1 VEQEAP
7 LPPADPA
14 LGGAP
19 VDAAADEMPPM
30 DAAAPAPMDA
40 PADPAMGD
48 TEEIDITDLVNMTKS
63 LKKDIEGTQND
74 NSTVIGKMDDVF
86 TKLDDLASKLS
97 EMDTLVQKIEQLGV
111 EVKQMK
117 PETPQEKLEMRS
129 LDSYPFNQKPNDFFS
144 QKQEEMRASGKNEY
158 KLTPYAFKLCLIRS
172 KNSKIYAKYYLL
184 LEQVFKNYQEYQ
196 IMYQNNI
203 INGITTENK
212 SLHKKIDNKIAGIAK
227 PQASKINAIT
237 AIDTLKIAKKS
248 FKVSPK
254 FLFLTL

>member
-1 VEQEAP
+1 MLENKLQEELNRYNAINKYAKKMIVEQEAP

-14 LGGAP
+14 LDAAAAAP
-19 VDAAADEMPPM
+19 VDPAMGAPAPM
-30 DAAAPAPMDA
+30 DVPMDA

-97 EMDTLVQKIEQLGV
+97 EMDTLVQKIEQLGA

-129 LDSYPFNQKPNDFFS
+129 LDSYPFNQKPTDFFS

-158 KLTPYAFKLCLIRS
+158 VLTKDDVNDFTPETLRDTFNDTGEEENENEFK
-172 KNSKIYAKYYLL
+172 
-184 LEQVFKNYQEYQ
+184 F
-196 IMYQNNI
+196 
-203 INGITTENK
+203 
-212 SLHKKIDNKIAGIAK
+212 
-227 PQASKINAIT
+227 
-237 AIDTLKIAKKS
+237 
-248 FKVSPK
+248 
-254 FLFLTL
+254 